1 MAERGTLSGR
11 WVIAGDTPVYLRV
24 AEPDS
29 SAPAVIHLHGFAI
42 SGRYMVPTAE
52 LLAGE
57 FRTYVPDLPGFGR
70 SPHPEQ
76 RATIPLLADHMAR
89 ILDAVGV
96 ERATMVGNSLGCAVV
111 AAFADRHPE
120 RLDRA
125 VLVSPA
131 GGIHSQPLARAVA
144 QLARDAFREPPSMA
158 RVAVPDYL
166 SFGLIGSLELFV
178 AMTRF
183 PALDSLLH
191 MSVPI
196 LAVLGARD
204 PLLPPAR
211 RVRQVAGQ
219 IGPNATVVVIR
230 DAAHAINFSHPVEL
244 SRLIRDFVLGSTG
257 AGTGGGDGGLSPVAH
272 LAGSAVAPAPPE

>member
-144 QLARDAFREPPSMA
+144 QLTRDAFREPPSMA
-158 RVAVPDYL
+158 RVAVCRVFRPPTSVAAGRKTRL
-166 SFGLIGSLELFV
+166 GEKPAPATRSTLASSIRIGRQTSGPLKRSSIRT
-178 AMTRF
+178 AMS
-183 PALDSLLH
+183 P
-191 MSVPI
+191 
-196 LAVLGARD
+196 G
-204 PLLPPAR
+204 
-211 RVRQVAGQ
+211 RVSPG
-219 IGPNATVVVIR
+219 
-230 DAAHAINFSHPVEL
+230 S
-244 SRLIRDFVLGSTG
+244 GSTN
-257 AGTGGGDGGLSPVAH
+257 SS
-272 LAGSAVAPAPPE
+272 SAAASARASAAS